1 MNDHETAMNALL
13 TSYQQQPDRLGKQVR
28 IELAMQSVI
37 GHVWPAGQRLP
48 SHRSL
53 CQHLGVARNTLA
65 QACKNLMA
73 EGWLVTG
80 QGQGTWAQNPHQ
92 ARLPLLPGN
101 TRLSARAQAV
111 LGNAGASPVQSGAF
125 TPGIPDI
132 THFPMRKWRQLYTSV
147 TVPHNVLLLSY
158 STGGYGPLKR
168 AIRDFIWRWRG
179 IRCDSEQIIITEG
192 AHHAIELCALAL
204 ADAGDRVI
212 LDSPCYWGA
221 RNVFT
226 AAGLEIEMRSWHP
239 ETGYEPRRS
248 TRPVRL
254 AYFTGSRHY
263 PLSVATSVD
272 DKRHLCTDARPDFVI
287 EDDYEFS
294 TDDRSNLVFDPDAAN
309 HLLVGSF
316 SKLMFP
322 GLRLGYL
329 VAPRELV
336 AALSRLRSEVSR
348 EGRMLDQAVL
358 ARFIEDG
365 DLDTWYRRIRREYLA
380 RQQVVHDRLC
390 NIPGVIRISPPSGAI
405 GLCVELASDVDD
417 RVLAQ
422 QLLNEQLVARPLSL
436 ACSDSD
442 RRRGLV
448 IGIGMVSGTTLSRE
462 SDRLAGLLRR
472 MLPVQTGSQLSEK
485 RIRPLTNRL

>member
-1 MNDHETAMNALL
+1 MNDPETAMSALVA
-13 TSYQQQPDRLGKQVR
+13 SYRQQPDSLGKQVR
-28 IELAMQSVI
+28 IEQAIQSVI
-37 GHVWPAGQRLP
+37 GHALPAGQRLP

-53 CQHLGVARNTLA
+53 CLHLGVARNTLA
-65 QACKNLMA
+65 QAFKNLIA

-80 QGQGTWAQNPHQ
+80 QGQGTWAQIPPQ
-92 ARLPLLPGN
+92 VRLPPLPGN
-101 TRLSARAQAV
+101 TELSQRAQAV
-111 LGNAGASPVQSGAF
+111 LGKTGASPVQSGAF
-125 TPGIPDI
+125 MPGIPDI

-168 AIRDFIWRWRG
+168 AIRHFIWRWRG

-192 AHHAIELCALAL
+192 AHHAIQLCALAL
-204 ADAGDRVI
+204 ADVGDRVV

-226 AAGLEIEMRSWHP
+226 AAGLEIEMLPWHP
-239 ETGYEPRRS
+239 ETGYEPRHS
-248 TRPVRL
+248 ADPIRL

-263 PLSVATSVD
+263 PLSVATSVS
-272 DKRHLCTDARPDFVI
+272 DKRRLCADSRPDFVI

-294 TDDRSNLVFDPDAAN
+294 TDDRSNLVFDPDSPN

-329 VAPRELV
+329 LAPRELV

-390 NIPGVIRISPPSGAI
+390 HIPGVTRISQPSGAI
-405 GLCVELASDVDD
+405 GLCVELAPDIDD
-417 RVLAQ
+417 RALAQ
-422 QLLNEQLVARPLSL
+422 RLLNEQLVVRPLSL
-436 ACSDSD
+436 ACSERDP
-442 RRRGLV
+442 RRGLI
-448 IGIGMVSGTTLSRE
+448 IGIGMVSGTTLSRDC
-462 SDRLAGLLRR
+462 DRLAGLL
-472 MLPVQTGSQLSEK
+472 K
-485 RIRPLTNRL
+485 RWLANKGL